1 MGEHRCSEM
10 IHSSKFGK
18 YAVRPIILTDVM
30 VDFFSF
36 VEDVEYFTNS
46 HVVFL
51 QILATQSVHIF

>member
-1 MGEHRCSEM
+1 M

-36 VEDVEYFTNS
+36 VENVEYFTNS
-46 HVVFL
+46 HVL
-51 QILATQSVHIF
+51 SQILATQSVHIF